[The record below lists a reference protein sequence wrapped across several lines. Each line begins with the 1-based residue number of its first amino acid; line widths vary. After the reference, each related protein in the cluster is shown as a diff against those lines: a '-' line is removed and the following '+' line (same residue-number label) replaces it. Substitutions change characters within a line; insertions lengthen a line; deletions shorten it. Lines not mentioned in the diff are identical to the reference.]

1 MQDFQPINQSIKQTL
16 HYLNALGS
24 SFILLNS
31 FMDQL
36 LLTGDFVDLF
46 SRKFIHHA
54 CGHRFVS
61 FTAQMCRIL
70 VLMGTLTFLWLKG
83 ALSLSLSLSLSTY
96 VHVNEKIDNYTVDG

>member
-1 MQDFQPINQSIKQTL
+1 
-16 HYLNALGS
+16 
-24 SFILLNS
+24 
-31 FMDQL
+31 MDQL

-83 ALSLSLSLSLSTY
+83 ALSLSLNIRTR
-96 VHVNEKIDNYTVDG
+96 KRKQIDNYTVDG